1 MLIAVTSSKN
11 APGATT
17 SALALAL
24 AWPRPVLIAELDPR
38 GGDIIWGYGRGQNVG
53 GAGLLRLQL
62 AAGILPMATSLWKEV
77 VDLPTEDHRRW
88 WLPGL
93 LEPKQ
98 AGAVDWPLMA
108 RALRSL
114 DVDVIADCG
123 SVYASTDRQPRA
135 VWASADLVALAVRP
149 TLQGVHVARNAG
161 EILRADLMSDGLG
174 PERLS
179 SFLVG
184 CPYGF
189 PTKDVAAELTEV
201 APVAGELPHDPES
214 ADTLNGLRIQR
225 KRFTRSPLMRGASKL
240 ADQLGTLA
248 TELSNREAAPAAAP
262 SSPATPARPA
272 FSPPP
277 ELLSQ
282 PPAGQRSR
290 VAAPGPASSAPA
302 RSMLP
307 SQRQTIPV
315 SRPVV
320 PATPPPP
327 IPRPAQQQEGQT
339 P

>member
-1 MLIAVTSSKN
+1 MLIAVASSKN

-17 SALALAL
+17 SALALTL
-24 AWPRPVLIAELDPR
+24 SWPRPVLLAELDPR
-38 GGDIIWGYGRGQNVG
+38 GGDIVWGYGRGQNVG

-77 VDLPTEDHRRW
+77 VELPTQDHPRW

-123 SVYASTDRQPRA
+123 SVFGSADRQPRA
-135 VWASADLVALAVRP
+135 VWSAADLVALAVRP

-161 EILRADLMSDGLG
+161 GILRADLMSDGLG
-174 PERLS
+174 AERLT

-184 CPYGF
+184 CPYAF
-189 PTKDVAAELTEV
+189 PTKDVAAELEGV
-201 APVAGELPHDPES
+201 APVIGELPRDVET
-214 ADTLNGLRIQR
+214 ADTLTGLRDQR
-225 KRFTRSPLMRGASKL
+225 KRFGRSPLLRAARGL

-248 TELSNREAAPAAAP
+248 TELSTRPAAPAPAEP
-262 SSPATPARPA
+262 STPPRPA

-277 ELLSQ
+277 ELVRQ
-282 PPAGQRSR
+282 HPVTAPRSR
-290 VAAPGPASSAPA
+290 VGVTDPTVRPPVAPTS
-302 RSMLP
+302 
-307 SQRQTIPV
+307 RQPIPV
-315 SRPVV
+315 QRPVV

-327 IPRPAQQQEGQT
+327 IPRPGRQQEGQT

>member
-17 SALALAL
+17 TALALTL
-24 AWPRPVLIAELDPR
+24 TWPRPVLLAELDPR

-62 AAGILPMATSLWKEV
+62 AAGILPMNTCLWKEV
-77 VDLPTEDHRRW
+77 VELPTEDHRRW

-123 SVYASTDRQPRA
+123 SVFADTDRQARA
-135 VWASADLVALAVRP
+135 VWAAADLVALAVRP

-161 EILRADLMSDGLG
+161 GILRADLMSDGLG
-174 PERLS
+174 AERLT

-184 CPYGF
+184 CPYAF
-189 PTKDVAAELTEV
+189 PTREVAAELDGI
-201 APVAGELPHDPES
+201 APVVGELPHDVDA
-214 ADTLNGLRIQR
+214 ADTLNGLRDQR
-225 KRFTRSPLMRGASKL
+225 KRFARSPLMRGARQL
-240 ADQLGTLA
+240 ADELGTLV
-248 TELSNREAAPAAAP
+248 TELSNRPAG
-262 SSPATPARPA
+262 PAKPERSEPTQSRPA
-272 FSPPP
+272 FAPPP
-277 ELLSQ
+277 ELLGRKPAVGARMRAVVSEAAAECPSVTPSRRQ
-282 PPAGQRSR
+282 P
-290 VAAPGPASSAPA
+290 V
-302 RSMLP
+302 
-307 SQRQTIPV
+307 PV

-320 PATPPPP
+320 PVTPPPP
-327 IPRPAQQQEGQT
+327 VPRSVHQEEQPT
-339 P
+339 